1 MNSIL
6 ISRAPDN
13 DVWGPFPQQWAVFL
27 MWPKR
32 CLFRYNKLSSVR
44 PGAAC
49 AHTHT
54 HTRHSTLRGSIPAC
68 GFRAFP
74 HLQPKSQYSLLFFLQ
89 STAEQVLCLLALKSV
104 HELEPHT
111 CHMDIQITTETP
123 PGSTSYDN
131 SGRWEWVPAATSE
144 AALKELWEQTFPG
157 GFSSCDR
164 SGDRCCFWRGRGSH
178 AEQCGTHQS
187 SFMSKVC
194 QDPAL

>member
-1 MNSIL
+1 MSCV
-6 ISRAPDN
+6 PD
-13 DVWGPFPQQWAVFL
+13 VA
-27 MWPKR
+27 KES
-32 CLFRYNKLSSVR
+32 LFRYNKLSSVR

-49 AHTHT
+49 AHTHVT
-54 HTRHSTLRGSIPAC
+54 QRSVDL
-68 GFRAFP
+68 
-74 HLQPKSQYSLLFFLQ
+74 SLPVVFVHFHICSPSLNMVFCFFLQ
-89 STAEQVLCLLALKSV
+89 PTAEQVLCLLALKSV
-104 HELEPHT
+104 HELEPHS
-111 CHMDIQITTETP
+111 CHVDIQITAETP

-164 SGDRCCFWRGRGSH
+164 SGDRCYFWRGRGPH
-178 AEQCGTHQS
+178 AERCGTHQS